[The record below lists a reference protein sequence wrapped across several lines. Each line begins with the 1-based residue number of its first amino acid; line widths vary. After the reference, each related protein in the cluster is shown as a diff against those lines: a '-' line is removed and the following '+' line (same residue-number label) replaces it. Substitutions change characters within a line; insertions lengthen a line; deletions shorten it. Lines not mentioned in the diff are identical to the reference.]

1 MCNRSQKKVQI
12 IFLPFFF
19 PVSIRKT
26 SCSAY
31 FFQHPK
37 TESLYE
43 SWPSDPN
50 PCYTVPGSKP
60 SIGGFNNS
68 LGQNFLRN
76 QVTARGPYRESTSA
90 PPAATSYHVN
100 SGSPATK
107 ATQLLQC
114 GSPCVFLGR
123 NIVRDFVNKNSSII
137 TTHLLNRNKQVQ
149 IDISKFK
156 SFQPQFKCFL
166 RRNSLNVPFMYR

>member
-1 MCNRSQKKVQI
+1 MQI

-19 PVSIRKT
+19 LCQSEKHHVQHIFFNTKNGIPLRILTLRPKPLLY
-26 SCSAY
+26 SA
-31 FFQHPK
+31 
-37 TESLYE
+37 
-43 SWPSDPN
+43 
-50 PCYTVPGSKP
+50 GSKP